1 MPQITRFDI
10 EEWIKTVP
18 TGEFHYKEVLNGAVS
33 PESLGKLRK
42 IMHDISHAKEP
53 ICEPVGRRDGFY
65 RPIQDSVLPLDWQS
79 KQTKV
84 DSGLILPFNIRE
96 YVFIYPKTV
105 SVIAGSKSS
114 GKTGFL
120 YRTVVLNMNKMHT
133 VLLSNMEGGVE
144 QLHDR
149 FCAITDI
156 EIPNPAPFTVLPVM
170 DNYHDFIKEPQTL
183 YVVDYIDVPESMEFY
198 MIGASITKIR
208 KKLATLD
215 GSIAVVGLQK
225 PASRDTAYGGEQT
238 LKDSTLYL
246 AMNSGKLKIVD
257 AKVPTKKG
265 IHPKNM
271 QWSFTY
277 DDEGTNFKNIERCVE
292 SELDF

>member
-1 MPQITRFDI
+1 MPKVTKYDI
-10 EEWIKTVP
+10 EQWIKTIP

-33 PESLGKLRK
+33 VESFGNLRK
-42 IMHDISHAKEP
+42 IMHDLCHAKEP
-53 ICEPVGRRDGFY
+53 ICEPVGRRDGYY
-65 RPIQDSVLPLDWQS
+65 RPIQDSVLPLNWQS
-79 KQTKV
+79 KKTKV
-84 DSGLILPFNIRE
+84 DSGLILPFNLRE

-120 YRTVVLNMNKMHT
+120 YRTIILNMNNIHT
-133 VLLSNMEGGVE
+133 VLLTNLEGGEE

-149 FCAITDI
+149 FYAITDI
-156 EIPNPAPFTVLPVM
+156 EIPNPAPFIILPVM
-170 DNYHDFIKEPQTL
+170 DNYHDYIKEPKTL
-183 YVVDYIDVPESMEFY
+183 YVVDYIDVPDTMEFY
-198 MIGASITKIR
+198 MIGAAITKIR
-208 KKLATLD
+208 KKLAFLD

-225 PASRDTAYGGEQT
+225 PSNRDTAFGGEQT

-257 AKVPTKKG
+257 AKVPANKKM
-265 IHPKNM
+265 HPKNM

-277 DDEGTNFKNIERCVE
+277 DDEGTSFKNIEPYIE
-292 SELDF
+292 MDF